1 MWAGLRGNAM
11 EWQTVRYDADGP
23 LGTVTLNRPEKLN
36 AFSGQ
41 MLQDFAAAL
50 THAEQD
56 EAVRV
61 VIVKGAGRAFSS
73 GYDISPGEFS
83 PHGHNITEDREWLQS
98 AVNHW
103 LRLWEFPKPVIAQVH
118 GICSAGST
126 MLAIC
131 CDITIV
137 AEDASIRWPALPI
150 GGGLIGAMWTW
161 LIGPKKAKE
170 MSFIAG
176 SEMSGAEACF
186 WGWANRAV
194 PAAELEAVTLRM
206 ARQIARTPP
215 DLLRIKKLAI
225 NRVMD
230 VQGFRTVAMFG
241 AEWDSIAH
249 YSKGAAEMAGK
260 IHELGLKG
268 AIAAL
273 KQEG

>member
-1 MWAGLRGNAM
+1 MDW
-11 EWQTVRYDADGP
+11 ETVRYEADGAV
-23 LGTVTLNRPEKLN
+23 GTVILNRPQKLN

-41 MLQDFAAAL
+41 MLKDFAAAL
-50 THAEQD
+50 AHAEQD
-56 EAVRV
+56 AAVRV
-61 VIVKGAGRAFSS
+61 VIVRGAGRAFSA

-83 PHGHNITEDREWLQS
+83 PADHNITEDREWLQW
-98 AVNHW
+98 ATDQW
-103 LRLWEFPKPVIAQVH
+103 LRLWDFPKPVIAQVH
-118 GICSAGST
+118 GVCAAGST

-137 AEDASIRWPALPI
+137 ADDASIRWPSLPI
-150 GGGLIGAMWTW
+150 GGGLIGALWTW

-176 SEMSGAEACF
+176 SEMTGAEAQS

-194 PAAELEAVTLRM
+194 PAAELADVTLKM

-230 VQGFRTVAMFG
+230 VQGFRTAAMFG
-241 AEWDSIAH
+241 AEWDAIAH
-249 YSKGAAEMAGK
+249 YSTGAAQMTAK
-260 IHELGLKG
+260 ISELGLKG
-268 AIAAL
+268 AIAWM
-273 KQEG
+273 KQGD